1 MAARGITR
9 RDIMVFAVLGHLI
22 GTAFK
27 AFWRILITA
36 VVWAALGMAVV
47 LLVIYRYAQPPQW
60 PPHDQTSLVAL
71 VGVAALAAYAGGVTA
86 LMTEAVRALK
96 EAAQLVEKEA
106 VAPVQAVGRELEG
119 AKH

>member
-1 MAARGITR
+1 
-9 RDIMVFAVLGHLI
+9 MVFAVLGHLI

-36 VVWAALGMAVV
+36 VVCAVLGMAAV
-47 LLVIYRYAQPPQW
+47 LLAIEHYTQRLQW
-60 PPHDQTSLVAL
+60 PPRDEASLVAL
-71 VGVAALAAYAGGVTA
+71 IGVGALAAYAGGATA

-96 EAAQLVEKEA
+96 EAARLVEKEA
-106 VAPVQAVGRELEG
+106 IAPVQAVGRELEG